1 MRCRC
6 TCVFEDCLALDST
19 RLDLT
24 RGTPAPLHTHIAVSP
39 RRTARPHPL
48 LGPAI
53 ARPADHHLI
62 SPAYFWPLD
71 RLQISTVASGALDRL
86 QSEQDACVRYD
97 GERKLWIYLH
107 GNRALDSFGPP
118 AKQA

>member
-1 MRCRC
+1 MCSSIAWHLTR
-6 TCVFEDCLALDST
+6 FT
-19 RLDLT
+19 RLNLT
-24 RGTPAPLHTHIAVSP
+24 RLEAPQPHSHAHRCSP
-39 RRTARPHPL
+39 RRTALQPPSYSSLVPRLPSL
-48 LGPAI
+48 Q
-53 ARPADHHLI
+53 I
-62 SPAYFWPLD
+62 STSPPGLTFGPLD